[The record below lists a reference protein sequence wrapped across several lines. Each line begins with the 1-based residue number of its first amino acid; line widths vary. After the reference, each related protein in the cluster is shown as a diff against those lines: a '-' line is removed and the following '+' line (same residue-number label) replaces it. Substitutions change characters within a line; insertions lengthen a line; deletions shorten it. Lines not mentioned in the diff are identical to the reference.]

1 MDVILNGLSLLHE
14 PDEIIEIRSIDPKPV
29 ISGYFRADS
38 PAIAKELSRY
48 PNRTFYQ
55 TMNRVKSACYA
66 REQHERLVERP
77 HETTTDGDIAG
88 YQWLLI
94 DADPVRP
101 SGVSASK
108 EEKEAARRVAG
119 MTMKKLMA
127 MGFSEPIVADSGNGY
142 HLLFHIHASPKE
154 KQVLA
159 DFLAV
164 LDMWF
169 STEQVKI
176 DTAVFNPARI
186 TKLYGTIATKGAS
199 TPERPHRRSGII
211 RKPEKVEATSMT
223 LIRNIAAERQKAVSP
238 QENPRQRGATSSFD
252 LDQFLS
258 DHHIEVTKKIPIST
272 GMKYQLAECPFDSS
286 HKHGDAAVFAYSNG
300 SYGFHCF
307 HNSCAGYH
315 WHEFREK
322 VDPSAYAN
330 SPYTVHQAVS
340 TGAPSRSQPDGAE
353 GSATAVKTGQPRML
367 DFAEIPNYDRSKIV
381 VIRSRFQ
388 ALDAKIGGFNKG
400 EMTVWSGGN
409 ASGKSTLVSQI
420 GLAAITEGF
429 KVAMFSGEM
438 TASRVREWVLLQAA
452 GPDFVMQDPLNQNH
466 YCLKPGIEEKLDAI
480 AVRIDYITKNPTSAC
495 IIPRVIQKEM
505 HPLDAP
511 EQVQLLQSLKGNK
524 NEALII
530 TALFT
535 GMRAGEL
542 LGLTWD
548 NVDFDHGV
556 IHIVKQ
562 LTQSRGAGH
571 PFAFGTL
578 KNGKTRS
585 INPAPFVLDILK
597 EHKEHQEEQKRIAGV
612 LWNEGKFPNLVFTH
626 EDGSHLSQP
635 TIWKAFQKAL
645 EDAGLEHHRLHDCRH
660 TFAVNSI
667 RAGDD
672 IKTIQENMGH
682 YSAAFTLDRYGHVTE
697 TMRQESANRMQ
708 AFIQGMSGNEGGK

>member
-1 MDVILNGLSLLHE
+1 MDVMVSGLCLLHE

-101 SGVSASK
+101 SGVSASR

-238 QENPRQRGATSSFD
+238 QENPRQRGAASSFD

-340 TGAPSRSQPDGAE
+340 TGAPSRSQPGGAE

-466 YCLKPGIEEKLDAI
+466 YCLKPGIEEKLDAMLTGKLSI
-480 AVRIDYITKNPTSAC
+480 YDNDFGTDWEVVTNTIYDWVKNPTGSMDKYDMQTRIVKRFSAMAKELNVHVHFIC
-495 IIPRVIQKEM
+495 HPRKTEAF
-505 HPLDAP
+505 PR
-511 EQVQLLQSLKGNK
+511 KGDISGT
-524 NEALII
+524 ADI
-530 TALFT
+530 TNA
-535 GMRAGEL
+535 A
-542 LGLTWD
+542 D
-548 NVDFDHGV
+548 NVLMVHRVNADFMMRYKTVYPKLV
-556 IHIVKQ
+556 IEPDVSTVIEVMKNRDLGIVDEIIK
-562 LTQSRGAGH
+562 LYFDRRSRTMSDVKGLPPQHAWTEKIEQMTMPGFTEVDD
-571 PFAFGTL
+571 PDL
-578 KNGKTRS
+578 
-585 INPAPFVLDILK
+585 PK
-597 EHKEHQEEQKRIAGV
+597 EWR
-612 LWNEGKFPNLVFTH
+612 
-626 EDGSHLSQP
+626 
-635 TIWKAFQKAL
+635 
-645 EDAGLEHHRLHDCRH
+645 
-660 TFAVNSI
+660 
-667 RAGDD
+667 
-672 IKTIQENMGH
+672 
-682 YSAAFTLDRYGHVTE
+682 
-697 TMRQESANRMQ
+697 
-708 AFIQGMSGNEGGK
+708 

>member
-1 MDVILNGLSLLHE
+1 MDIMVNGLSLLHE
-14 PDEIIEIRSIDPKPV
+14 PDEIVEIRSIDPKPV
-29 ISGYFRADS
+29 ISGYFRANS

-66 REQHERLVERP
+66 RDQHERLVERP
-77 HETTTDGDIAG
+77 RETTTDSDIAG

-94 DADPVRP
+94 DADPIRP
-101 SGVSASK
+101 SGVSASR

-127 MGFSEPIVADSGNGY
+127 MGFREPIVADSGNGY
-142 HLLFHIHASPKE
+142 HLLFHIHASTEE

-159 DFLAV
+159 DFLSV

-186 TKLYGTIATKGAS
+186 TKLYGTLATKGAS

-211 RKPEKVEATSMT
+211 RKPEKIENTPMA
-223 LIRNIAAERQKAVSP
+223 LIRNIARERQKAVSP
-238 QENPRQRGATSSFD
+238 QDNPRQRGVSASSFN

-258 DHHIEVTKKIPIST
+258 DHHVEVIKKIPIST

-300 SYGFHCF
+300 SFGFHCF

-322 VDPSAYAN
+322 VDPDAYAN
-330 SPYTVHQAVS
+330 SPYAVHQAVS
-340 TGAPSRSQPDGAE
+340 MNAQPSSN
-353 GSATAVKTGQPRML
+353 TAVTPVKAGQSRML

-388 ALDAKIGGFNKG
+388 ALDARIGGFNKG

-420 GLAAITEGF
+420 GLAAVTEGF

-452 GPDFVMQDPLNQNH
+452 GPDFVMQDPLNPNH
-466 YCLKPGIEEKLDAI
+466 YCLKRGIEGKLDAMLTGKLSI
-480 AVRIDYITKNPTSAC
+480 YDNDFGTDWELVTNTIYDWVKKNEASVVIIDNLMALDIPTGSMDKYDMQTRIVKRFSAMAKELNVHVHFICHPRKTEAFPRKGDISGTADITNAADNVMMVHRVNADFMMRYKTVYPKLVIEPDVSTVIEIMKNRDLGIVDEIIKLYFDRRSRTMSDVKGLPPQHAWTEKIEQLTMPGFTAV
-495 IIPRVIQKEM
+495 
-505 HPLDAP
+505 DAP
-511 EQVQLLQSLKGNK
+511 EL
-524 NEALII
+524 
-530 TALFT
+530 
-535 GMRAGEL
+535 
-542 LGLTWD
+542 
-548 NVDFDHGV
+548 
-556 IHIVKQ
+556 
-562 LTQSRGAGH
+562 
-571 PFAFGTL
+571 
-578 KNGKTRS
+578 
-585 INPAPFVLDILK
+585 PA
-597 EHKEHQEEQKRIAGV
+597 EWR
-612 LWNEGKFPNLVFTH
+612 
-626 EDGSHLSQP
+626 
-635 TIWKAFQKAL
+635 
-645 EDAGLEHHRLHDCRH
+645 
-660 TFAVNSI
+660 
-667 RAGDD
+667 
-672 IKTIQENMGH
+672 
-682 YSAAFTLDRYGHVTE
+682 
-697 TMRQESANRMQ
+697 
-708 AFIQGMSGNEGGK
+708 

>member
-1 MDVILNGLSLLHE
+1 MDVKVSGLSLLHE

-66 REQHERLVERP
+66 REQHERLIERP
-77 HETTTDGDIAG
+77 HETTTDSDIAG

-101 SGVSASK
+101 SGVSASR

-186 TKLYGTIATKGAS
+186 TKLYGTMATKGAS

-211 RKPEKVEATSMT
+211 RKPEKVEETPMD
-223 LIRNIAAERQKAVSP
+223 LIRNIAAERQKAVPP
-238 QENPRQRGATSSFD
+238 QDNPRQRGTSSTSFN

-258 DHHIEVTKKIPIST
+258 DHHIEVTKMIPIST

-322 VDPSAYAN
+322 VDPAAYAN

-340 TGAPSRSQPDGAE
+340 TSVPSRPLPSGTEA
-353 GSATAVKTGQPRML
+353 SAPAVKSEQPRML

-388 ALDAKIGGFNKG
+388 ALNTKIGGFNKG

-466 YCLKPGIEEKLDAI
+466 YCLKPGIEEKLDAMLTGKLSI
-480 AVRIDYITKNPTSAC
+480 YDNDFGTDWEVVTNTIYDWVK
-495 IIPRVIQKEM
+495 
-505 HPLDAP
+505 
-511 EQVQLLQSLKGNK
+511 K
-524 NEALII
+524 NEASVVII
-530 TALFT
+530 DNLMALDIPTGTMDKYDMQTRIVKRFSAMAKELNIHVHFICHPRKTEAFPRKGDISGTADIT
-535 GMRAGEL
+535 NAA
-542 LGLTWD
+542 D
-548 NVDFDHGV
+548 NVMMVHRVNADFMMRYKTVYPKLV
-556 IHIVKQ
+556 IEPDVSTVIEIMKNRDLGIVDEIIKLYFDRRSRTLSDVKGLPPQHACTEKIEQ
-562 LTQSRGAGH
+562 LTMDG
-571 PFAFGTL
+571 
-578 KNGKTRS
+578 
-585 INPAPFVLDILK
+585 
-597 EHKEHQEEQKRIAGV
+597 
-612 LWNEGKFPNLVFTH
+612 FTVVDNAELP
-626 EDGSHLSQP
+626 ED
-635 TIWKAFQKAL
+635 W
-645 EDAGLEHHRLHDCRH
+645 R
-660 TFAVNSI
+660 
-667 RAGDD
+667 
-672 IKTIQENMGH
+672 
-682 YSAAFTLDRYGHVTE
+682 
-697 TMRQESANRMQ
+697 
-708 AFIQGMSGNEGGK
+708 

>member
-1 MDVILNGLSLLHE
+1 MDVILSGLSLLHE

-101 SGVSASK
+101 SGVSASR

-127 MGFSEPIVADSGNGY
+127 MGFSEPVVADSGNGY
-142 HLLFHIHASPKE
+142 HLLFHIHASTNE

-211 RKPEKVEATSMT
+211 RKPAKIENTPMA

-238 QENPRQRGATSSFD
+238 QENPRQRGAASTFN

-258 DHHIEVTKKIPIST
+258 DHHVEVIRKIPIST
-272 GMKYQLAECPFDSS
+272 GTKYQLAECPFDSS

-300 SYGFHCF
+300 SFGFHCF

-322 VDPSAYAN
+322 VDPAAYAN

-340 TGAPSRSQPDGAE
+340 MKAPAGMNA
-353 GSATAVKTGQPRML
+353 AVPVKAGQPRML

-420 GLAAITEGF
+420 GLAAVTEGF

-452 GPDFVMQDPLNQNH
+452 GPDFVMQDPLNPNH
-466 YCLKPGIEEKLDAI
+466 YCLKYGIEEKLDAMLTGKLSI
-480 AVRIDYITKNPTSAC
+480 YDNDFGTDWEVVTST
-495 IIPRVIQKEM
+495 IYDWVK
-505 HPLDAP
+505 
-511 EQVQLLQSLKGNK
+511 K
-524 NEALII
+524 NEASVVII
-530 TALFT
+530 DNLMALDIPTGSMDKYDMQTRIVKRFSAMARELNVHVHFVCHPRKTEAFPRKGDISGTADIT
-535 GMRAGEL
+535 NAA
-542 LGLTWD
+542 D
-548 NVDFDHGV
+548 NVLMVHRVNADFMMRYRTVYPKLV
-556 IHIVKQ
+556 IEPDVSTVIEIMKNRDLGIVDEIIKLYFDRRSRTMSDVKGLPPQHAWTEKIEQ
-562 LTQSRGAGH
+562 LTMPG
-571 PFAFGTL
+571 
-578 KNGKTRS
+578 
-585 INPAPFVLDILK
+585 
-597 EHKEHQEEQKRIAGV
+597 
-612 LWNEGKFPNLVFTH
+612 FT
-626 EDGSHLSQP
+626 
-635 TIWKAFQKAL
+635 K
-645 EDAGLEHHRLHDCRH
+645 
-660 TFAVNSI
+660 V
-667 RAGDD
+667 DD
-672 IKTIQENMGH
+672 PDLPREW
-682 YSAAFTLDRYGHVTE
+682 R
-697 TMRQESANRMQ
+697 
-708 AFIQGMSGNEGGK
+708 

>member
-1 MDVILNGLSLLHE
+1 MDVILSGLSLLHE
-14 PDEIIEIRSIDPKPV
+14 PDEIIEIRSIDPKPI

-38 PAIAKELSRY
+38 PAIAKEISRY

-94 DADPVRP
+94 DADPVRL
-101 SGVSASK
+101 SGVSASR

-119 MTMKKLMA
+119 MTKKKLMA
-127 MGFSEPIVADSGNGY
+127 MGFSEPVVADSGNGY

-199 TPERPHRRSGII
+199 TPERPHRRSEII

-238 QENPRQRGATSSFD
+238 QENPRQRGAASSFD
-252 LDQFLS
+252 LDHFLS
-258 DHHIEVTKKIPIST
+258 DHHIEVIKKILIST

-286 HKHGDAAVFAYSNG
+286 HKHGDAAVFAYSNV
-300 SYGFHCF
+300 SFGFHCF

-340 TGAPSRSQPDGAE
+340 SSAPSRSQPGGAE
-353 GSATAVKTGQPRML
+353 GSVTAVKTGQPRML

-420 GLAAITEGF
+420 GLAAVTEGF

-466 YCLKPGIEEKLDAI
+466 YYLKPGIEEKLDAMLTGKLSI
-480 AVRIDYITKNPTSAC
+480 YDNDFGTDWEVVTNTIYDWVK
-495 IIPRVIQKEM
+495 
-505 HPLDAP
+505 
-511 EQVQLLQSLKGNK
+511 K
-524 NEALII
+524 NEASVVII
-530 TALFT
+530 DNLMALDIPTGSMDKYDMQTRIVKRFSAMAKELNVHVHFICHPRKTEAFPRKGDISGTADIT
-535 GMRAGEL
+535 NAA
-542 LGLTWD
+542 D
-548 NVDFDHGV
+548 NVLKVHRVNADFMMRYKTVYPKLV
-556 IHIVKQ
+556 IEPDVSTVIEVMKNRDLGIVDEIIK
-562 LTQSRGAGH
+562 LYFDRRSRTMSDVKGLPPQHAWTEKIEQTTMPGFTEVDD
-571 PFAFGTL
+571 PDL
-578 KNGKTRS
+578 
-585 INPAPFVLDILK
+585 PK
-597 EHKEHQEEQKRIAGV
+597 EWR
-612 LWNEGKFPNLVFTH
+612 
-626 EDGSHLSQP
+626 
-635 TIWKAFQKAL
+635 
-645 EDAGLEHHRLHDCRH
+645 
-660 TFAVNSI
+660 
-667 RAGDD
+667 
-672 IKTIQENMGH
+672 
-682 YSAAFTLDRYGHVTE
+682 
-697 TMRQESANRMQ
+697 
-708 AFIQGMSGNEGGK
+708 

>member
-1 MDVILNGLSLLHE
+1 MDVILSGLSLLHE

-101 SGVSASK
+101 SGVSASR

-238 QENPRQRGATSSFD
+238 QENPRQRGAASSFD

-258 DHHIEVTKKIPIST
+258 DHHIEVIKKIPIST

-340 TGAPSRSQPDGAE
+340 ASAPSRSQPGGAE
-353 GSATAVKTGQPRML
+353 GSVTAVKTGQPRML

-420 GLAAITEGF
+420 GLAAVTEGF

-466 YCLKPGIEEKLDAI
+466 YCLKPGIEEKLDAMLTGKLSI
-480 AVRIDYITKNPTSAC
+480 YDNDFGTDWEVVTNTIYDWVK
-495 IIPRVIQKEM
+495 
-505 HPLDAP
+505 
-511 EQVQLLQSLKGNK
+511 K
-524 NEALII
+524 NEASVVII
-530 TALFT
+530 DNLMALDIPTGSMDKYDMQTRIVKRFSAMAKELNVHVHFICHPRKTEAFPRKGDISGTADIT
-535 GMRAGEL
+535 NAA
-542 LGLTWD
+542 D
-548 NVDFDHGV
+548 NVLMVHRVNADFMMRYKTVYPKLV
-556 IHIVKQ
+556 IEPDVSTVIEVMKNRDLGIVDEIIK
-562 LTQSRGAGH
+562 LYFDRRSRTMSDVKGLPPQHAWTEKIEQMTMPGFTEVDD
-571 PFAFGTL
+571 PDL
-578 KNGKTRS
+578 
-585 INPAPFVLDILK
+585 PK
-597 EHKEHQEEQKRIAGV
+597 EWR
-612 LWNEGKFPNLVFTH
+612 
-626 EDGSHLSQP
+626 
-635 TIWKAFQKAL
+635 
-645 EDAGLEHHRLHDCRH
+645 
-660 TFAVNSI
+660 
-667 RAGDD
+667 
-672 IKTIQENMGH
+672 
-682 YSAAFTLDRYGHVTE
+682 
-697 TMRQESANRMQ
+697 
-708 AFIQGMSGNEGGK
+708 

>member
-1 MDVILNGLSLLHE
+1 MDVMVNGLSLLHE

-66 REQHERLVERP
+66 RDQHERLVERP

-101 SGVSASK
+101 SGVSASR

-127 MGFSEPIVADSGNGY
+127 MGFSEPVVADSGNGY
-142 HLLFHIHASPKE
+142 HLLFHIHASTTE

-169 STEQVKI
+169 SAELVKI

-211 RKPEKVEATSMT
+211 RKPEKIETTPMA
-223 LIRNIAAERQKAVSP
+223 LIRNIAAERQKAASP
-238 QENPRQRGATSSFD
+238 QENPWHRGNSSSSFN
-252 LDQFLS
+252 LEQFLS
-258 DHHIEVTKKIPIST
+258 DHHVEVIRKIPIST
-272 GMKYQLAECPFDSS
+272 GMKYQLAKCPFDSS

-322 VDPSAYAN
+322 VDPAAYSN
-330 SPYTVHQAVS
+330 SPYAVHQAVITKTPAGTDTS
-340 TGAPSRSQPDGAE
+340 TPAKA
-353 GSATAVKTGQPRML
+353 GQPRML

-388 ALDAKIGGFNKG
+388 ALDGKIGGFNKG

-452 GPDFVMQDPLNQNH
+452 GPDFVMQDPLNPNH
-466 YCLKPGIEEKLDAI
+466 YCLKHGIEEKLDAMLTGKLSI
-480 AVRIDYITKNPTSAC
+480 YDNDFGTDWEVVTST
-495 IIPRVIQKEM
+495 IYDWVK
-505 HPLDAP
+505 
-511 EQVQLLQSLKGNK
+511 K
-524 NEALII
+524 NEASVVII
-530 TALFT
+530 DNLMALDIPTGTMDKYDMQSRIIKRFSAMAKKLNVHVHFICHPRKTEAFPRKGDISGTADIT
-535 GMRAGEL
+535 NAA
-542 LGLTWD
+542 D
-548 NVDFDHGV
+548 NVMMVHRVNADFMMRYKTVYPKLV
-556 IHIVKQ
+556 IEPDVSTVIEVMKNRDLGIVDEIIK
-562 LTQSRGAGH
+562 LYFDRRSRTMSDVKGLPPQHAWTEKIEQMTMPGFTEVDD
-571 PFAFGTL
+571 PDL
-578 KNGKTRS
+578 
-585 INPAPFVLDILK
+585 PK
-597 EHKEHQEEQKRIAGV
+597 EWR
-612 LWNEGKFPNLVFTH
+612 
-626 EDGSHLSQP
+626 
-635 TIWKAFQKAL
+635 
-645 EDAGLEHHRLHDCRH
+645 
-660 TFAVNSI
+660 
-667 RAGDD
+667 
-672 IKTIQENMGH
+672 
-682 YSAAFTLDRYGHVTE
+682 
-697 TMRQESANRMQ
+697 
-708 AFIQGMSGNEGGK
+708 

>member
-1 MDVILNGLSLLHE
+1 MDVMVNGLSLLHE

-66 REQHERLVERP
+66 RDQHERLVERP

-101 SGVSASK
+101 SGVSASR

-127 MGFSEPIVADSGNGY
+127 MGFSEPVVADSGNGY
-142 HLLFHIHASPKE
+142 HLLFHIHASTTE

-169 STEQVKI
+169 STELVKI

-211 RKPEKVEATSMT
+211 RQPEKIETTPMA
-223 LIRNIAAERQKAVSP
+223 LIRNIAAERQKAASP
-238 QENPRQRGATSSFD
+238 QENSWHRGNSSSSFN
-252 LDQFLS
+252 LEQFLS
-258 DHHIEVTKKIPIST
+258 DHHVEVIRKIPIST

-322 VDPSAYAN
+322 VDPAAYSN
-330 SPYTVHQAVS
+330 SPYAVHQAVITKTPAGTDTS
-340 TGAPSRSQPDGAE
+340 APAK
-353 GSATAVKTGQPRML
+353 AGQPRML

-388 ALDAKIGGFNKG
+388 ALDGKIGGFNKG

-420 GLAAITEGF
+420 GLAAITEDF

-452 GPDFVMQDPLNQNH
+452 GPDFVMQDPLNPNH
-466 YCLKPGIEEKLDAI
+466 YCLKHGIEEKLDAMLTGKLSI
-480 AVRIDYITKNPTSAC
+480 YDNDFGTDWEVVTST
-495 IIPRVIQKEM
+495 IYDWVK
-505 HPLDAP
+505 
-511 EQVQLLQSLKGNK
+511 K
-524 NEALII
+524 NEASVVII
-530 TALFT
+530 DNLMALDIPTGTMDKYDMQSRIVKRFSAMAKELNVHVHFICHPRKTEAFPRKGDISGTADIT
-535 GMRAGEL
+535 NAA
-542 LGLTWD
+542 D
-548 NVDFDHGV
+548 NVMMVHRVNADFMMRYKTVYPKLV
-556 IHIVKQ
+556 IEPDVSTVIEVMKNRDLGIVDEIIK
-562 LTQSRGAGH
+562 LYFDRRSRTMSDVKGLPPQHAWTEKIEQMTMPGFTEVDD
-571 PFAFGTL
+571 PDL
-578 KNGKTRS
+578 
-585 INPAPFVLDILK
+585 P
-597 EHKEHQEEQKRIAGV
+597 EEWR
-612 LWNEGKFPNLVFTH
+612 
-626 EDGSHLSQP
+626 
-635 TIWKAFQKAL
+635 
-645 EDAGLEHHRLHDCRH
+645 
-660 TFAVNSI
+660 
-667 RAGDD
+667 
-672 IKTIQENMGH
+672 
-682 YSAAFTLDRYGHVTE
+682 
-697 TMRQESANRMQ
+697 
-708 AFIQGMSGNEGGK
+708 

>member
-1 MDVILNGLSLLHE
+1 MDVMVSGLSLLHE
-14 PDEIIEIRSIDPKPV
+14 PDEIVEIRSIDPKPV

-66 REQHERLVERP
+66 RDQHERLIERP
-77 HETTTDGDIAG
+77 RETTTDSDIAG

-101 SGVSASK
+101 SGVSASR

-127 MGFSEPIVADSGNGY
+127 MGFSEPVVADSGNGY
-142 HLLFHIHASPKE
+142 HLLFHIHASTTE

-159 DFLAV
+159 DFLSV

-169 STEQVKI
+169 STELVKI

-186 TKLYGTIATKGAS
+186 TKLYGTIATKGSS

-211 RKPEKVEATSMT
+211 RKPEKIETTPMA

-238 QENPRQRGATSSFD
+238 QENPQHRGASSSSFN
-252 LDQFLS
+252 LEQFLS
-258 DHHIEVTKKIPIST
+258 DHHVEVVKKIPIST
-272 GMKYQLAECPFDSS
+272 GIKYQLAECPFDSS
-286 HKHGDAAVFAYSNG
+286 HRHGDAAVFAYSNG

-307 HNSCAGYH
+307 HNSCAVYH

-322 VDPSAYAN
+322 VDPAAYAN
-330 SPYTVHQAVS
+330 SPYAVHQAVS
-340 TGAPSRSQPDGAE
+340 TKTPAGTDTSAPAK
-353 GSATAVKTGQPRML
+353 AGQPRML

-388 ALDAKIGGFNKG
+388 ALDGKIGGFNKG

-452 GPDFVMQDPLNQNH
+452 GPDFVMQDPLNPNH
-466 YCLKPGIEEKLDAI
+466 YCLKHGIEEKLDAMLTGKLSI
-480 AVRIDYITKNPTSAC
+480 YDNDFGTDWEVVTST
-495 IIPRVIQKEM
+495 IYDWVK
-505 HPLDAP
+505 
-511 EQVQLLQSLKGNK
+511 K
-524 NEALII
+524 NEASVVII
-530 TALFT
+530 DNLMALDIPTGTMDKYDMQSRIVKRFSAMAKELNVHVHFICHPRKTEAFPRKGDISGTADIT
-535 GMRAGEL
+535 NAA
-542 LGLTWD
+542 D
-548 NVDFDHGV
+548 NVMMVHRVNADFMMRYKTVYPKLV
-556 IHIVKQ
+556 IEPDVSTVIEIMKNRDLGIVDEIIKLYFDRRSRTMSDVKGLPPQ
-562 LTQSRGAGH
+562 HAWTERIEQMTLTG
-571 PFAFGTL
+571 
-578 KNGKTRS
+578 
-585 INPAPFVLDILK
+585 
-597 EHKEHQEEQKRIAGV
+597 
-612 LWNEGKFPNLVFTH
+612 FTEVDNADLP
-626 EDGSHLSQP
+626 ED
-635 TIWKAFQKAL
+635 W
-645 EDAGLEHHRLHDCRH
+645 R
-660 TFAVNSI
+660 
-667 RAGDD
+667 
-672 IKTIQENMGH
+672 
-682 YSAAFTLDRYGHVTE
+682 
-697 TMRQESANRMQ
+697 
-708 AFIQGMSGNEGGK
+708 

>member
-1 MDVILNGLSLLHE
+1 MDVILSGLSLLHE

-101 SGVSASK
+101 SGVSASR

-238 QENPRQRGATSSFD
+238 QENPRQRGAASSFD

-258 DHHIEVTKKIPIST
+258 DHHIEVIKKIPIST

-322 VDPSAYAN
+322 VDPAAYAN
-330 SPYTVHQAVS
+330 SPYAVHQAVS
-340 TGAPSRSQPDGAE
+340 MKAPAGMNAAAS
-353 GSATAVKTGQPRML
+353 VKAGQPRML

-420 GLAAITEGF
+420 GLAAVTEGF

-466 YCLKPGIEEKLDAI
+466 YCLKPGIEEKLDAMLTGKLSI
-480 AVRIDYITKNPTSAC
+480 YDNDFGTDWEVVTNTIYDWVK
-495 IIPRVIQKEM
+495 
-505 HPLDAP
+505 
-511 EQVQLLQSLKGNK
+511 K
-524 NEALII
+524 NEASVVII
-530 TALFT
+530 DNLMALDIPTGSMDKYDMQTRIVKRFSAMARELNVHVHFVCHPRKTEAFPRKGDISGTADIT
-535 GMRAGEL
+535 NAA
-542 LGLTWD
+542 D
-548 NVDFDHGV
+548 NVMMVHRVNADFMMRYRTVYPKLV
-556 IHIVKQ
+556 IEPDVSTVIEIMKNRDLGIVDEIIKLYFDRRSRTMSDVKGLPPQHAWTEKIEQ
-562 LTQSRGAGH
+562 LTMPG
-571 PFAFGTL
+571 
-578 KNGKTRS
+578 
-585 INPAPFVLDILK
+585 
-597 EHKEHQEEQKRIAGV
+597 
-612 LWNEGKFPNLVFTH
+612 FT
-626 EDGSHLSQP
+626 E
-635 TIWKAFQKAL
+635 
-645 EDAGLEHHRLHDCRH
+645 
-660 TFAVNSI
+660 V
-667 RAGDD
+667 DD
-672 IKTIQENMGH
+672 PDLPREW
-682 YSAAFTLDRYGHVTE
+682 R
-697 TMRQESANRMQ
+697 
-708 AFIQGMSGNEGGK
+708 

>member
-1 MDVILNGLSLLHE
+1 MDVMVSGLSLLHE

-29 ISGYFRADS
+29 ISGYFRTDS

-77 HETTTDGDIAG
+77 HETTTDSDIAG

-101 SGVSASK
+101 SGVSASR

-127 MGFSEPIVADSGNGY
+127 MGFSEPVVADSGNGY

-154 KQVLA
+154 KEVLA

-186 TKLYGTIATKGAS
+186 TKVYGTIATKGAS

-211 RKPEKVEATSMT
+211 RKPEKIETTPMD
-223 LIRNIAAERQKAVSP
+223 LIRNIASERQKAVVP
-238 QENPRQRGATSSFD
+238 QENLRQRGTAYSFN

-258 DHHIEVTKKIPIST
+258 DHHIEVTRKIPIST

-286 HKHGDAAVFAYSNG
+286 HKRGDAAVFAYSNG

-340 TGAPSRSQPDGAE
+340 TGAPSRSQPGGAE

-420 GLAAITEGF
+420 GLAAVTEGF

-452 GPDFVMQDPLNQNH
+452 GPDFVMPDPLNQNH
-466 YCLKPGIEEKLDAI
+466 YCLKPGIEEKLDAMLTGKLSI
-480 AVRIDYITKNPTSAC
+480 YDNDFGTDWEVVTNTIYDWVK
-495 IIPRVIQKEM
+495 
-505 HPLDAP
+505 
-511 EQVQLLQSLKGNK
+511 K
-524 NEALII
+524 NEASVVII
-530 TALFT
+530 DNLMALDIPTGSIDKYDMQTRIVKRFSAMAKELNIHVHFICHPRKTEAFPRKGDISGTADIT
-535 GMRAGEL
+535 NAA
-542 LGLTWD
+542 D
-548 NVDFDHGV
+548 NVMMVHRVNADFMMRYKTVYPKLV
-556 IHIVKQ
+556 IEPDVSTVIEIMKNRDLGIVDEIIK
-562 LTQSRGAGH
+562 LYFDRRSRTMSDVKGLPPQHAW
-571 PFAFGTL
+571 TE
-578 KNGKTRS
+578 R
-585 INPAPFVLDILK
+585 I
-597 EHKEHQEEQKRIAGV
+597 EQM
-612 LWNEGKFPNLVFTH
+612 T
-626 EDGSHLSQP
+626 
-635 TIWKAFQKAL
+635 
-645 EDAGLEHHRLHDCRH
+645 
-660 TFAVNSI
+660 
-667 RAGDD
+667 
-672 IKTIQENMGH
+672 
-682 YSAAFTLDRYGHVTE
+682 
-697 TMRQESANRMQ
+697 
-708 AFIQGMSGNEGGK
+708 MSGFTEVDDADLPEDWR

>member
-1 MDVILNGLSLLHE
+1 MDVILSGLSLLHE

-101 SGVSASK
+101 SGVSASR

-238 QENPRQRGATSSFD
+238 QENPRQRGAASSFD

-258 DHHIEVTKKIPIST
+258 DHHIEVIKKIPIST
-272 GMKYQLAECPFDSS
+272 GTKYQLAECPFDNS

-300 SYGFHCF
+300 SFGFHCF

-340 TGAPSRSQPDGAE
+340 TGTPSRSQPGGAE

-466 YCLKPGIEEKLDAI
+466 YCLKPGIEEKLDAMLTGKLSI
-480 AVRIDYITKNPTSAC
+480 YDNDFGTDWEVVTNTIYDWVK
-495 IIPRVIQKEM
+495 
-505 HPLDAP
+505 
-511 EQVQLLQSLKGNK
+511 K
-524 NEALII
+524 NEASVVII
-530 TALFT
+530 DNLMALDIPTGSMDKYDMQTRIVKRFSAMAKELNVHVHFICHPRKTEAFPRKGDISGTADIT
-535 GMRAGEL
+535 NAA
-542 LGLTWD
+542 D
-548 NVDFDHGV
+548 NVLMVHRVNADFMMRYKTVYPKLV
-556 IHIVKQ
+556 IEPDVSTVIEVMKNRDLGIVDEIIK
-562 LTQSRGAGH
+562 LYFDRRSRTMSDVKGLPPQHAWTEKIEQMTMPGFTEVDD
-571 PFAFGTL
+571 PDL
-578 KNGKTRS
+578 
-585 INPAPFVLDILK
+585 PK
-597 EHKEHQEEQKRIAGV
+597 EWR
-612 LWNEGKFPNLVFTH
+612 
-626 EDGSHLSQP
+626 
-635 TIWKAFQKAL
+635 
-645 EDAGLEHHRLHDCRH
+645 
-660 TFAVNSI
+660 
-667 RAGDD
+667 
-672 IKTIQENMGH
+672 
-682 YSAAFTLDRYGHVTE
+682 
-697 TMRQESANRMQ
+697 
-708 AFIQGMSGNEGGK
+708 